1 MVLGLEAPSQDNKG
15 PSLALQIGRGTP
27 RGYDPATE
35 RLVRTVET
43 LDWVTCGRI
52 FVRRNRWLYRCF
64 TTSKSQGEEA
74 KDAEPVFLGG
84 MAGLSGFSTLRAWG
98 SARSSLIGLA

>member
-1 MVLGLEAPSQDNKG
+1 M
-15 PSLALQIGRGTP
+15 
-27 RGYDPATE
+27 
-35 RLVRTVET
+35 
-43 LDWVTCGRI
+43 
-52 FVRRNRWLYRCF
+52 RRNRWLYRCF